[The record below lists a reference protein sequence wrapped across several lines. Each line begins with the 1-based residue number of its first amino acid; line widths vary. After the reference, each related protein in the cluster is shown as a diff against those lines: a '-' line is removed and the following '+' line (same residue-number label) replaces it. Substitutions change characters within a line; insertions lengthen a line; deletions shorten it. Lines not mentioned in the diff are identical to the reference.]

1 MVTSI
6 SYALRDLTRSYKK
19 LFSIIVTL
27 FISLFILSLIINLE
41 TGLKKELNNN
51 AKVLLGGDFEVDTRS
66 KKINEQF
73 LQELKQQSTVSST
86 IEFSTMLT
94 GSLNDDT
101 NAFFI
106 RLKAVD
112 DQYPLYGKVF
122 SKPENAMQRLQN
134 EENAIVVNR
143 KIFETLNLKVDDT
156 VYVKQ
161 SPFKVVGFVETVPDL
176 GRALLFGDFAVVS
189 NKAFDTLNI
198 TSLGSFVN
206 YEYKIKT
213 NNSNVL
219 NFVNEKLKQ
228 FPTYKIRLPENA
240 ANNLKRLIS
249 NFSEFLS
256 LVSISAMLI
265 AGIGISNTLIS
276 FINQKNTSIAI
287 MKSVGFKSVE
297 IKRIFYLEVFFLLFI
312 ITTLAYLLSLA
323 VIPQANLFI
332 SNLGISLESEFSIT
346 NYSLILLTG
355 LLVVVIFCI
364 PTISSIEQI
373 KATSLFRNV
382 FQLTKFQFG
391 LKNSVIILF
400 LLFTL
405 LGIFLLRS
413 DKLYYT
419 TTYFVFFFIF
429 CGVFYLLSQ
438 FIIYILKKIKFS
450 NHLPLRFAMKNIT
463 QERSIFPI
471 TVLSLG
477 IGATLLLTLT
487 LVGTN
492 FKRELEKS
500 IPEIAPD
507 FFYVSIQKDVKDNF
521 ISSLKKQDP
530 QLKYETVPIAPA
542 SVAKING
549 VDPLTYIK
557 SSNDSFWVLER
568 DRRISWLNTP
578 PQDNPIVEG
587 KWFDLQSDQ
596 LQISLDAKVARNF
609 GVNLNDELTLKIYGR
624 EVTGT
629 VTSLRQVDYRDLS
642 INFAMIINPKFANQ
656 LPHEY
661 IATAKFSDPK
671 LIQEAKLV
679 QEFPNISA
687 IKVSTYLGKITS
699 LVNKIFIA
707 VVIISSVVVI
717 VGLMV
722 IASAVVVQARIGVYQ
737 NLIFKILGLRSGKLI
752 QANLIEFFITYVSIF
767 LIAGLFGIFTSRFVI
782 ETIFRLGWQF
792 ELMPVFNVLFII
804 GALTLFLI
812 LVNTYRFLKPSVY
825 PMVRNE

>member
-73 LQELKQQSTVSST
+73 LEELKQQSTVSST

-122 SKPENAMQRLQN
+122 SKPEDAMQRLQN
-134 EENAIVVNR
+134 EKNAIVVNR

-206 YEYKIKT
+206 YEYKVKT
-213 NNSNVL
+213 NNLNVL
-219 NFVNEKLKQ
+219 NFVNEQLKQ

-276 FINQKNTSIAI
+276 FINQKNISIAI
-287 MKSVGFKSVE
+287 MKSIGFKSVE
-297 IKRIFYLEVFFLLFI
+297 IKRIFYLEVFCLLFI

-332 SNLGISLESEFSIT
+332 SNLGISLESEFSIM

-355 LLVVVIFCI
+355 LLVVNEYYLLWFWA
-364 PTISSIEQI
+364 SS
-373 KATSLFRNV
+373 K
-382 FQLTKFQFG
+382 
-391 LKNSVIILF
+391 
-400 LLFTL
+400 
-405 LGIFLLRS
+405 
-413 DKLYYT
+413 KLY
-419 TTYFVFFFIF
+419 
-429 CGVFYLLSQ
+429 
-438 FIIYILKKIKFS
+438 
-450 NHLPLRFAMKNIT
+450 
-463 QERSIFPI
+463 
-471 TVLSLG
+471 
-477 IGATLLLTLT
+477 
-487 LVGTN
+487 
-492 FKRELEKS
+492 
-500 IPEIAPD
+500 
-507 FFYVSIQKDVKDNF
+507 
-521 ISSLKKQDP
+521 
-530 QLKYETVPIAPA
+530 
-542 SVAKING
+542 
-549 VDPLTYIK
+549 
-557 SSNDSFWVLER
+557 
-568 DRRISWLNTP
+568 
-578 PQDNPIVEG
+578 
-587 KWFDLQSDQ
+587 
-596 LQISLDAKVARNF
+596 
-609 GVNLNDELTLKIYGR
+609 
-624 EVTGT
+624 
-629 VTSLRQVDYRDLS
+629 
-642 INFAMIINPKFANQ
+642 
-656 LPHEY
+656 
-661 IATAKFSDPK
+661 
-671 LIQEAKLV
+671 
-679 QEFPNISA
+679 
-687 IKVSTYLGKITS
+687 
-699 LVNKIFIA
+699 
-707 VVIISSVVVI
+707 
-717 VGLMV
+717 
-722 IASAVVVQARIGVYQ
+722 
-737 NLIFKILGLRSGKLI
+737 
-752 QANLIEFFITYVSIF
+752 
-767 LIAGLFGIFTSRFVI
+767 
-782 ETIFRLGWQF
+782 
-792 ELMPVFNVLFII
+792 
-804 GALTLFLI
+804 
-812 LVNTYRFLKPSVY
+812 
-825 PMVRNE
+825 

>member
-1 MVTSI
+1 MMNQF
-6 SYALRDLTRSYKK
+6 SYALRDLSRSYKK
-19 LFSIIVTL
+19 LFSIIITL

-41 TGLKKELNNN
+41 TGLKKELQNN
-51 AKVLLGGDFEVDTRS
+51 AKVLLGGDFEVDTRTNQIDS
-66 KKINEQF
+66 NF
-73 LQELKQQSTVSST
+73 LNELKKKSIVSST

-94 GSLNDDT
+94 GSLTDET

-122 SKPENAMQRLQN
+122 SKPQNAMQRLQSEVN
-134 EENAIVVNR
+134 TIVVNR
-143 KIFETLNLKVDDT
+143 KIFETLNLRVNGT

-161 SPFKVVGFVETVPDL
+161 VPFKVVGYVETVPDL
-176 GRALLFGDFAVVS
+176 GRALLFGDFAIVS
-189 NKAFDTLNI
+189 NRAFEKLNV
-198 TSLGSFVN
+198 TSIGSFVN
-206 YEYKIKT
+206 YEYKVKA
-213 NNSNVL
+213 SNKDVL
-219 NFVNEKLKQ
+219 KFVYKKLEE

-276 FINQKNTSIAI
+276 FINQKNVSIAI
-287 MKSVGFKSVE
+287 MKSIGFKSKN
-297 IKRIFYLEVFFLLFI
+297 IKQIFYIEILLLLFFV
-312 ITTLAYLLSLA
+312 TTLAYAMSLL
-323 VIPQANLFI
+323 VIPQANHFI
-332 SNLGISLESEFSIT
+332 TNLGLSLESQFSFF
-346 NYSLILLTG
+346 NYGLILMTG
-355 LLVVVIFCI
+355 FLVVIIFCI
-364 PTISSIEQI
+364 PTVSSIEQI
-373 KATSLFRNV
+373 KATSLFRNI
-382 FQLTKFQFG
+382 FQLTRFQLG
-391 LKNSVIILF
+391 TKNIF
-400 LLFTL
+400 LIFMCLITL

-419 TTYFVFFFIF
+419 TTYFIFFFVF
-429 CGVFYLLSQ
+429 CGIFYLLSKT
-438 FIIYILKKIKFS
+438 IIYVLKQFKKIHF
-450 NHLPLRFAMKNIT
+450 LPLRFAVRNII
-463 QERSIFPI
+463 QDRSIFPI

-521 ISSLKKQDP
+521 INYLNKQDLD
-530 QLKYETVPIAPA
+530 LKYETVPIAPA

-549 VDPLTYIK
+549 IDPLTYIK
-557 SSNDSFWVLER
+557 PTNDSFWVLER
-568 DRRISWLNTP
+568 DRRISWSNIP
-578 PQDNPIVEG
+578 PEDNPIVAGE
-587 KWFDLQSDQ
+587 WFDLESDQ

-609 GVNLNDELTLKIYGR
+609 GVNLNDQLTLKIYGR
-624 EVTGT
+624 EMTGV
-629 VTSLRQVDYRDLS
+629 VTSLRKVDYRDLS
-642 INFAMIINPKFANQ
+642 INFAMIINPKFANK

-661 IATAKFSDPK
+661 IATAKFSDK
-671 LIQEAKLV
+671 KYINEAKLV
-679 QEFPNISA
+679 QNFPNISG
-687 IKVSTYLGKITS
+687 IKVSTYLGKITD
-699 LVNKIFIA
+699 LVNKIFMA

-722 IASAVVVQARIGVYQ
+722 IASAVIVQARIGIYQ

-752 QANLIEFFITYVSIF
+752 QANLIEFLITYISIF
-767 LIAGLFGIFTSRFVI
+767 MIAGIFGIFTSEFVI
-782 ETIFRLGWQF
+782 ETIFRLGWQL
-792 ELMPVFNVLFII
+792 ELMPVLNVLVII
-804 GALTLFLI
+804 GALTLVLI
-812 LVNTYRFLKPSVY
+812 LINTYRFLKPSVY

>member
-1 MVTSI
+1 MMSQF
-6 SYALRDLTRSYKK
+6 SYALRDLSRSYKK
-19 LFSIIVTL
+19 LFSIIITL

-41 TGLKKELNNN
+41 TGLKKELQNN
-51 AKVLLGGDFEVDTRS
+51 AKVLLGGDFEVDTRTKQIDS
-66 KKINEQF
+66 NF
-73 LQELKQQSTVSST
+73 LNELKKKSIVSST

-94 GSLNDDT
+94 GSLTDET

-122 SKPENAMQRLQN
+122 SKPQNAMQRLQSEVN
-134 EENAIVVNR
+134 TIVVNR
-143 KIFETLNLKVDDT
+143 KIFETLNLKVNGT

-161 SPFKVVGFVETVPDL
+161 VPFKVVGYVETVPDL
-176 GRALLFGDFAVVS
+176 GRALLFGDFAIVS
-189 NKAFDTLNI
+189 NRAFEKLNV
-198 TSLGSFVN
+198 TSIGSFVN
-206 YEYKIKT
+206 YEYKVKA
-213 NNSNVL
+213 SNKDVL
-219 NFVNEKLKQ
+219 KFVYKKLEE

-276 FINQKNTSIAI
+276 FINQKNVSIAI
-287 MKSVGFKSVE
+287 MKSIGFKSKN
-297 IKRIFYLEVFFLLFI
+297 IKQIFYIEILSLLFFV
-312 ITTLAYLLSLA
+312 TTLAYAMSLL
-323 VIPQANLFI
+323 VIPQANHFI
-332 SNLGISLESEFSIT
+332 TNLGLSLESQFSFF
-346 NYSLILLTG
+346 NYGLILMTG
-355 LLVVVIFCI
+355 FLVVMIFCI
-364 PTISSIEQI
+364 PTVSSVEQI
-373 KATSLFRNV
+373 KATSLFRNI
-382 FQLTKFQFG
+382 FQLTRFQLG
-391 LKNSVIILF
+391 TKNIF
-400 LLFTL
+400 LIFMCLITL

-419 TTYFVFFFIF
+419 TTYFIFFFVF
-429 CGVFYLLSQ
+429 CGIFYLLSKT
-438 FIIYILKKIKFS
+438 IIYVLKQFKKIHF
-450 NHLPLRFAMKNIT
+450 LPLRFAVRNIT
-463 QERSIFPI
+463 QDRSVFPI

-521 ISSLKKQDP
+521 INYLNKQDP
-530 QLKYETVPIAPA
+530 DLKYETVPIAPA

-549 VDPLTYIK
+549 IDPLTYIK
-557 SSNDSFWVLER
+557 PTNDSFWVLER
-568 DRRISWLNTP
+568 DRRISWSNIP
-578 PQDNPIVEG
+578 PEDNPIVAGE
-587 KWFDLQSDQ
+587 WFDLDSDQ

-609 GVNLNDELTLKIYGR
+609 GVNLNDQLTLKIYGR
-624 EVTGT
+624 EMTGV
-629 VTSLRQVDYRDLS
+629 VTSLRKVDYRDLS
-642 INFAMIINPKFANQ
+642 INFAMIINPKFANK

-661 IATAKFSDPK
+661 IATAKFSDK
-671 LIQEAKLV
+671 KYINEAKLV
-679 QEFPNISA
+679 QNFPNISG
-687 IKVSTYLGKITS
+687 IKVSTYLGKITD
-699 LVNKIFIA
+699 LVNKIFMA

-722 IASAVVVQARIGVYQ
+722 IASAVIVQARIGIYQ

-752 QANLIEFFITYVSIF
+752 QANLIEFLITYISIF
-767 LIAGLFGIFTSRFVI
+767 MIAGIFGIFTSEFVI
-782 ETIFRLGWQF
+782 ETIFRLGWQL
-792 ELMPVFNVLFII
+792 ELMPVLNVLVII
-804 GALTLFLI
+804 GALTLVLI
-812 LVNTYRFLKPSVY
+812 LINTYRFLKPSVY